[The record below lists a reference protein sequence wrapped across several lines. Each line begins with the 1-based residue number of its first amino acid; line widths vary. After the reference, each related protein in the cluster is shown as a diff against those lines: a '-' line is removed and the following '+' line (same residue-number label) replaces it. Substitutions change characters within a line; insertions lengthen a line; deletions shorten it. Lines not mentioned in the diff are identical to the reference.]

1 MKKIFSI
8 LVAAW
13 MGVSAMAATITIEGS
28 EFTGGA
34 PNNGDGAKVELK
46 KDGITVSTDKGY
58 ADGNVLRVYT
68 GGVVTITS
76 TEVMTSIDFTCT
88 VGNKYGT
95 FDDAQPNKAT
105 YSVTASKQT
114 RIEKI
119 VITTNGEGG
128 STPDPEP
135 DPEPDPDP
143 SEKEVSVSA
152 NYAQLVYYADYS
164 ETGAE
169 NWELDLINVSDAEY
183 NYSSWMY
190 FDLTTTSKTSIKGTY
205 TEDDCY
211 YAFSGIDLING
222 KDTTYITADDKP
234 ISLSLT
240 YKGQDEEDYPIYAIK
255 GSFVGEDGK
264 TYTISEE
271 LTIYAFDYDTDAEIV
286 LSESGATP
294 DPDPTPDPTGTIT
307 VAKALEIGNALDD
320 NASTKESYTVVGYV
334 GKIAKDYDAAKGN
347 QCWFMTDDTNFTDS
361 TYFDFEAY
369 WCYIDEPVEV
379 GDYVSVTG
387 PILKYV
393 SQKGYTTIEIK
404 NGQAEKL
411 NAPMGVEN
419 AETDAV
425 VVKRIENGQLIIRR
439 GEKRYNVVG
448 LEL

>member
-13 MGVSAMAATITIEGS
+13 MGVSAMAATITIEGT
-28 EFTGGA
+28 EFTGGDA
-34 PNNGDGAKVELK
+34 NNGKGAHVELK
-46 KDGITVSTDKGY
+46 KDGITISTESGY
-58 ADGNVLRVYT
+58 ADGKVLRVYQ

-76 TEVMTSIDFTCT
+76 TEVMTSIDFTCAKDY
-88 VGNKYGT
+88 VAL
-95 FDDAQPNKAT
+95 DDATPNSTT
-105 YSVTASKQT
+105 YSVTVPIGGKHS

-128 STPDPEP
+128 GTD
-135 DPEPDPDP
+135 PDPDP
-143 SEKEVSVSA
+143 SDKVVNVSA
-152 NYAQLVYYADYS
+152 NYAQLVYFEDYS
-164 ETGAE
+164 EEGAE
-169 NWELDLINVSDAEY
+169 NWELDLVNFSNEDDY
-183 NYSSWMY
+183 TTWMY
-190 FDLTTTSKTSIKGTY
+190 FDLTTASKTSVAGTY
-205 TEDDCY
+205 TETDCY
-211 YAFSGIDLING
+211 YALSGIDLING

-240 YKGQDEEDYPIYAIK
+240 YKGQDEDDYPIYAIE

-271 LTIYAFDYDTDAEIV
+271 LPIYAFDADTEEDIV
-286 LSESGATP
+286 LNENGSTP
-294 DPDPTPDPTGTIT
+294 DPDEPAPTDAIT
-307 VAKALEIGNALDD
+307 VAEALEIGNALAD
-320 NASTKESYTVVGYV
+320 NASTTESYTVVGYV
-334 GKIAKDYDAAKGN
+334 GKIAKDYDAEKGN

-369 WCYIDEPVEV
+369 WCYIDEPVVV

>member
-128 STPDPEP
+128 GTD
-135 DPEPDPDP
+135 PDPDP
-143 SEKEVSVSA
+143 SDKVVNVSA
-152 NYAQLVYYADYS
+152 NYAQLVYFEDYS
-164 ETGAE
+164 EEGAE
-169 NWELDLINVSDAEY
+169 NWELDLVNISNEDDY
-183 NYSSWMY
+183 TTWMY
-190 FDLTTTSKTSIKGTY
+190 FDLTTASKTSVAGTY
-205 TEDDCY
+205 TETDCY
-211 YAFSGIDLING
+211 YALSGIDLING

-240 YKGQDEEDYPIYAIK
+240 YKGQDENDYPIYAIK

-271 LTIYAFDYDTDAEIV
+271 LPIYAFDADTEEDIV
-286 LSESGATP
+286 LNENGSTP
-294 DPDPTPDPTGTIT
+294 DPDEPAPTDAIT
-307 VAKALEIGNALDD
+307 VAEALEIGKALA
-320 NASTKESYTVVGYV
+320 NNTSTKESYTVVGYV
-334 GKIAKDYDAAKGN
+334 GKIAKDYDTEKGD
-347 QCWFMTDDTNFTDS
+347 QCWFMTDDKNFTDS
-361 TYFDFEAY
+361 TYFEFEAY
-369 WCYIDEPVEV
+369 WCYINEPVAV

-387 PILKYV
+387 PITKYV
-393 SQKGYTTIEIK
+393 SDKGYTTIEIK
-404 NGQAEKL
+404 NGQAQKIS
-411 NAPMGVEN
+411 APMGLEN

-448 LEL
+448 QEL

>member
-1 MKKIFSI
+1 
-8 LVAAW
+8 
-13 MGVSAMAATITIEGS
+13 
-28 EFTGGA
+28 
-34 PNNGDGAKVELK
+34 
-46 KDGITVSTDKGY
+46 
-58 ADGNVLRVYT
+58 
-68 GGVVTITS
+68 
-76 TEVMTSIDFTCT
+76 
-88 VGNKYGT
+88 
-95 FDDAQPNKAT
+95 
-105 YSVTASKQT
+105 
-114 RIEKI
+114 
-119 VITTNGEGG
+119 
-128 STPDPEP
+128 
-135 DPEPDPDP
+135 
-143 SEKEVSVSA
+143 
-152 NYAQLVYYADYS
+152 
-164 ETGAE
+164 
-169 NWELDLINVSDAEY
+169 
-183 NYSSWMY
+183 MY
-190 FDLTTTSKTSIKGTY
+190 V
-205 TEDDCY
+205 
-211 YAFSGIDLING
+211 
-222 KDTTYITADDKP
+222 TADDKP

-240 YKGQDEEDYPIYAIK
+240 YKGQDEDDYPIYAIK

-294 DPDPTPDPTGTIT
+294 DPTGTIT
-307 VAKALEIGNALDD
+307 VAKALEIGNALKD
-320 NASTKESYTVVGYV
+320 NTSTTESYTVVGYV
-334 GKIAKDYDAAKGN
+334 GKIAKDYDAEKGN

-369 WCYIDEPVEV
+369 WCYIDEPVVV

-393 SQKGYTTIEIK
+393 SQKGHTTIEIK